1 MAQPH
6 EVPHGWMHGRNF
18 KVKKDTIASR
28 FDLRTR
34 ESTPFTIPAGTLVKV
49 VMVSRFGDCGIT
61 TDLKAENG
69 YTARVDPSE
78 LDMVFS

>member
-6 EVPHGWMHGRNF
+6 EVPHGWMHGRVF
-18 KVKKDTIASR
+18 KLKNDTQAW
-28 FDLRTR
+28 DWDYKTR
-34 ESTPFTIPAGTLVKV
+34 ESTPFTIKAGTPVKV

-69 YTARVDPSE
+69 YSTRVEPSDLE
-78 LDMVFS
+78 IA

>member
-18 KVKKDTIASR
+18 KLKRDTTASN
-28 FDLRTR
+28 FDPKTR
-34 ESTPFTIPAGTLVKV
+34 ESTPFTIPAGTIVKV

-69 YTARVDPSE
+69 YTARVEISE
-78 LDMVFS
+78 LELGV